1 MGRVISMATE
11 DNPLQSI
18 GLSHAWGKDWYS
30 YFSQIKFD
38 PSSGKT
44 IDQFYQH
51 IVNGYKTLDK
61 YVKAD
66 RVKIRNVAIT
76 FGVCDAIIV
85 WQAKDAEATKAFRD
99 AVLRGNGHESMT
111 MLCAASDGHG

>member
-1 MGRVISMATE
+1 MAKT
-11 DNPLQSI
+11 DDPLQAV
-18 GLSHAWGKDWYS
+18 GLSHNWGKDWFT
-30 YFSQIKFD
+30 YFSHLKFD

-51 IVNGYKTLDK
+51 IVKGYGTLNS
-61 YVKAD
+61 YVKAN
-66 RVKIRNVAIT
+66 RIRICNVAIT
-76 FGVCDAIIV
+76 FGICDAIVV

-111 MLCAASDGHG
+111 MFCAASEGHG